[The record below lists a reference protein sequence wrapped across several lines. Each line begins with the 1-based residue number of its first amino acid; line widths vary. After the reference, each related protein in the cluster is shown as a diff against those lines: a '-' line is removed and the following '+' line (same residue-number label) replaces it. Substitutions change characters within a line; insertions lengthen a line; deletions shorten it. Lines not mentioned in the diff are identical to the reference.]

1 MTQLF
6 VLTPLASL
14 FTVVLN
20 PESAANIERL
30 SIPPTAD
37 KGGIGCSNGMLAQL
51 DSGSDCKPMAATL
64 NMLDAPSRIREAA
77 RFVPFYIAIVPILL
91 LCLIG
96 SFVYV
101 RHVKK
106 AEIDGNHGRFDCTG
120 VFDAS
125 LLTFKVFDLMSD
137 WGMNTISLD
146 SFRFTELG
154 KMGSGMGS
162 GNFKQLQTASTFF
175 CICGTVLFLFDT
187 AAYLKTL
194 SFQNESNSRKIR
206 WKTLGAVVTL
216 EDFPQIIICA
226 IYLNSVGV
234 DVRKDQLAIVS
245 LVFSLIS
252 LVYNVVSVW
261 YTYQKAQVP
270 DAPKPLTPSFAVTT
284 NAAFVGV
291 DVDESS
297 TESEGHPGM
306 RARSNTYTTGT
317 LQRDRSGTLQLH
329 ASQGGVAYTVPVE
342 NTPASTAPVTKQSP
356 AESGSRCRKCNAK
369 KAFCTC
375 NVRRNTADMA
385 RPNVK
390 VKSKKGKTNS
400 KTDAHKSKPKKVE
413 VVEMKG
419 VAGFAPLYSVGK
431 PCIITG
437 VGSGVIRFVG
447 LHAEKK
453 ESTIGVEMNKPKG
466 KNNGTVNGYKYFK
479 CNDAHGLLTHPS
491 KVTISGATGSETAG
505 FTVRGNATKLVL
517 DDSGC

>member
-1 MTQLF
+1 M
-6 VLTPLASL
+6 
-14 FTVVLN
+14 
-20 PESAANIERL
+20 I
-30 SIPPTAD
+30 
-37 KGGIGCSNGMLAQL
+37 AQL
-51 DSGSDCKPMAATL
+51 DAGADCKPMAATL
-64 NMLDAPSRIREAA
+64 NMLDAPSRVREAA
-77 RFVPFYIAIVPILL
+77 RFIPFYRALVPIVL
-91 LCLIG
+91 LCLFG
-96 SFVYV
+96 SFAYV
-101 RHVKK
+101 RHKK
-106 AEIDGNHGRFDCTG
+106 AGVEGGDTPFDCTG
-120 VFDAS
+120 VFGMLTKLGLSKSTVDSIVPAS

-146 SFRFTELG
+146 SFRFSELG
-154 KMGSGMGS
+154 KMGSGIGS

-175 CICGTVLFLFDT
+175 CVCGTVLFLFDT

-194 SFQNESNSRKIR
+194 SSQNESNSRKIR

-252 LVYNVVSVW
+252 LVYNSVSVW

-284 NAAFVGV
+284 NAAFAGV
-291 DVDESS
+291 HVDES

-342 NTPASTAPVTKQSP
+342 NIPASMAPVTKQSP
-356 AESGSRCRKCNAK
+356 AESGSRCKKCNAK
-369 KAFCTC
+369 IAFCTC

-390 VKSKKGKTNS
+390 VKSKSKVKTNS
-400 KTDAHKSKPKKVE
+400 KIDAQKSKPEKVE
-413 VVEMKG
+413 MVEMKG
-419 VAGFAPLYSVGK
+419 VEGFAPVYCVGK

-453 ESTIGVEMNKPKG
+453 EPRIGVEMNKPKG

-479 CNDAHGLLTHPS
+479 CKDAHGLLTHPS

-505 FTVRGNATKLVL
+505 FKTRGNATNLVL